1 MLGRE
6 KVLDI
11 VCRALEYS
19 DADQTQAAVEVG
31 ESSLTRFAN
40 SMIHQNVSERNG
52 GLAVKAVVGKR
63 IGYAVTNK
71 LDDDSIRAVVEK
83 AVTFA
88 RNSGENPDFVS
99 LPKPKPISRID
110 TYDERTAAY
119 SPEDRASDVGGLID
133 EGKKRDA
140 SAAGLLNNAYAENAI
155 VNSLGIEAYSAG
167 TVARMQTV
175 MTAGDGFGYA
185 DRISRRIGDFDTVEA
200 GIEAADRSVQAKDP
214 ISIDPGEY
222 DVVLLPYATVDLL
235 EYLSYLGFGAL
246 AVQEGRSFMKLG
258 EKVMGDNIT
267 IWDDGLDSRGVPSA
281 FDPEG
286 VPKQRVDLIV
296 NGVANALVYDS
307 YTAHKEGRESTGHS
321 TGGLGT
327 YGPMASNMLMQPGDS
342 SLEEMIAAT
351 NRGVLVTRF
360 HYTNVIHPT
369 QVLITGMTRDGTFLI
384 EDGKI
389 TRPLKNMRFTDSV
402 LRVLSNT
409 DMISRDTM
417 RQSSAVVPSIRARGF
432 RFSGATEF

>member
-11 VCRALEYS
+11 VRRAVEYS
-19 DADQTQAAVEVG
+19 DADQTQAAVEIG

-52 GLAVKAVVGKR
+52 GLAVKAIVGKR

-83 AVTFA
+83 AVSFA

-99 LPKPKPISRID
+99 LPKPKPILEAETWD
-110 TYDERTAAY
+110 QRTADY
-119 SPEDRASDVGGLID
+119 SPEDRASAVGGLID
-133 EGKKRDA
+133 EGKARGA

-155 VNSLGIEAYSAG
+155 VNSLGIEAYSAD

-200 GIEAADRSVQAKDP
+200 GIEAADRSVRAQNPDA
-214 ISIDPGEY
+214 IEPGEY
-222 DVVLLPYATVDLL
+222 DVILLPYATGDLL

-258 EKVMGDNIT
+258 EKVVGDNIT
-267 IWDDGLDSRGVPSA
+267 IWDDALDPRGIPVA

-307 YTAHKEGRESTGHS
+307 LTAHKEGRESTGHS

-327 YGPMASNMLMQPGDS
+327 YGPMAANMFMQPGES
-342 SLEEMIAAT
+342 SLDEMIAAT
-351 NRGVLVTRF
+351 KYGVLVTRF

-384 EDGKI
+384 ENGRI
-389 TRPLKNMRFTDSV
+389 TKPLKNMRFTDSV
-402 LRVLSNT
+402 LRILSNT
-409 DMISRDTM
+409 DMISRDLV
-417 RQSSAVVPSIRARGF
+417 RQSCTVVPAIRAKGF
-432 RFSGATEF
+432 RFSGTTEF

>member
-6 KVLDI
+6 KILDI
-11 VCRALEYS
+11 VRRAVEYS

-52 GLAVKAVVGKR
+52 GLAVKAIVGKR

-83 AVTFA
+83 ACTFA

-99 LPKPKPISRID
+99 LPKPKPITPAE
-110 TYDERTAAY
+110 TYDGRTAAY
-119 SPEDRASDVGGLID
+119 SPEDRACAVGGLIN
-133 EGKKRDA
+133 EGKKRRA
-140 SAAGLLNNAYAENAI
+140 SAAGLLSNGYAENA
-155 VNSLGIEAYSAG
+155 VVSSLGVEAYTAD
-167 TVARMQTV
+167 TVAKMQTV
-175 MTAGDGFGYA
+175 MTADDGFGYA
-185 DRISRRIGDFDTVEA
+185 DRIARSISDFDTVEA
-200 GIEAADRSVQAKDP
+200 GIEAADKSVRAKDP
-214 ISIDPGEY
+214 VSIEPGEH
-222 DVVLLPYATVDLL
+222 DVILLPYATGDLL
-235 EYLSYLGFGAL
+235 EYLSWLGFGAL

-258 EKVMGDNIT
+258 EKILGDNIT
-267 IWDDGLDSRGVPSA
+267 IWDDGLDRRGVPSA

-286 VPKQRVDLIV
+286 LPKQRVDLIV
-296 NGVANALVYDS
+296 NGVAKGIVYDS

-327 YGPMASNMLMQPGDS
+327 YGPMPSNMFLQPGEH
-342 SLEEMIAAT
+342 SLDEMIACT
-351 NRGVLVTRF
+351 KHGVLVTRF
-360 HYTNVIHPT
+360 HYSNVIHPT

-384 EDGKI
+384 EDGRI
-389 TRPLKNMRFTDSV
+389 TKPLKNMRFTDSV
-402 LRVLSNT
+402 LRILQNT
-409 DMISRDTM
+409 DMISRDLM
-417 RQSSAVVPSIRARGF
+417 RQQAAVVPAIRANGF

>member
-11 VCRALEYS
+11 VRRAVEYS
-19 DADQTQAAVEVG
+19 DADQTQAAVEIG

-83 AVTFA
+83 ACTFA
-88 RNSGENPDFVS
+88 RNSGENPDFVT
-99 LPKPKPISRID
+99 LPKPRAVSGVD

-119 SPEDRASDVGGLID
+119 SPEDRASDVGGLIE
-133 EGKKRDA
+133 EGKKRGA
-140 SAAGLLNNAYAENAI
+140 CAAGLLTNAYAENAI
-155 VNSLGIEAYSAG
+155 VNSLGVEAYTADSL
-167 TVARMQTV
+167 ARMSTV
-175 MTAGDGFGYA
+175 MTAGDGFGFA
-185 DRISRRIGDFDTVEA
+185 ERTARNINDFDTVEA
-200 GIEAADRSVQAKDP
+200 GIEAAERSVQAKNP
-214 ISIDPGEY
+214 EGVEPGEY
-222 DVVLLPYATVDLL
+222 DVILLPYATGDLL

-258 EKVMGDNIT
+258 EKLLGENIT
-267 IWDDGLDSRGVPSA
+267 IWDDGLDPRGMPTA

-296 NGVANALVYDS
+296 NGIANEVVYDS

-321 TGGLGT
+321 TGGIGT
-327 YGPMASNMLMQPGDS
+327 YGPMPSNMFMQSGDL

-351 NRGVLVTRF
+351 KRGVLVTRF

-369 QVLITGMTRDGTFLI
+369 QALITGMTRDGTFLI
-384 EDGKI
+384 ENGTIAK
-389 TRPLKNMRFTDSV
+389 PLKNMRFTDSV

-409 DMISRDTM
+409 DMISRETK
-417 RQSSAVVPSIRARGF
+417 REGAAVVPAIRAKAF